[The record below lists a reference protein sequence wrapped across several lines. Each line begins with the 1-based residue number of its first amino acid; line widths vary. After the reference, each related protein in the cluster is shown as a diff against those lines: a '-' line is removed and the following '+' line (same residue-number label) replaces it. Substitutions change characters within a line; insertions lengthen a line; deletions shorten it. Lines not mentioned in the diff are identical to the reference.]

1 MPSHEGISASNKA
14 FMEAFGKGDAAG
26 VANLYTKAGSVL
38 PPNSEVIGGIEAIR
52 RFWQGAM
59 DMGIKGAKLETVDLE
74 VYQGAAWEAGNYT
87 LTGAKGEVMDRGKY
101 IVVWK
106 DEGGKWKLHRDIW
119 NSSLPTPSK

>member
-1 MPSHEGISASNKA
+1 MPTHQGIFATNNA

-26 VANLYTKAGSVL
+26 VANLYTKAASLL
-38 PPNSEVIGGIEAIR
+38 PPNFEVVGGMDAIR
-52 RFWQGAM
+52 GFWQGAM

-74 VYQGAAWEAGNYT
+74 VYQGSAWEAGNYT

-106 DEGGKWKLHRDIW
+106 DEGGKWRLHRDIW
-119 NSSLPTPSK
+119 NSSLPVPSR

>member
-1 MPSHEGISASNKA
+1 MSSHAGISATNKA
-14 FMEAFGKGDAAG
+14 FMEAFGKGDAVG

-52 RFWQGAM
+52 GFWQGAM
-59 DMGIKGAKLETVDLE
+59 DMEIKGAKLETVDLE
-74 VYQGAAWEAGNYT
+74 VYSGAAWETGNYT

-119 NSSLPTPSK
+119 NSSLPAPSK

>member
-1 MPSHEGISASNKA
+1 MSSHLGITATNNA

-26 VANLYTKAGSVL
+26 VANLYRKTGSVL

-52 RFWQGAM
+52 VFWQGAM
-59 DMGIKGAKLETVDLE
+59 DMGIKEAKLETVDLE
-74 VYQGAAWEAGNYT
+74 VYQGVAWERGNYT
-87 LTGAKGEVMDRGKY
+87 LAGAKGEVMDRGKY

-119 NSSLPTPSK
+119 NSSLPAPSK

>member
-1 MPSHEGISASNKA
+1 MSSHTGISATNNA
-14 FMEAFGKGDAAG
+14 FMEAFGKGDAAAL
-26 VANLYTKAGSVL
+26 ANLYTKAGSLL
-38 PPNSEVIGGIEAIR
+38 PPNSEVIEGVEAIR
-52 RFWQGAM
+52 GFWKAAM

-74 VYQGAAWEAGNYT
+74 VYQGAACEVGNYT

-119 NSSLPTPSK
+119 NSSLPAPSK

>member
-1 MPSHEGISASNKA
+1 MPSQEGISATNNA

-26 VANLYTKAGSVL
+26 VANLYTKTGSVL
-38 PPNSEVIGGIEAIR
+38 PPNSEVVAGIEAIR
-52 RFWQGAM
+52 AFWQGAINR
-59 DMGIKGAKLETVDLE
+59 GIKGAKLVTVDLE

-87 LTGAKGEVMDRGKY
+87 LTGPKGEVMDRGKY

-119 NSSLPTPSK
+119 NSSLPAPSK

>member
-1 MPSHEGISASNKA
+1 MPSHAGISATNKA

-26 VANLYTKAGSVL
+26 LANLYTKAGSLL
-38 PPNSEVIGGIEAIR
+38 PPNSEVVGGIEGIR
-52 RFWQGAM
+52 GFWQGAM
-59 DMGIKGAKLETVDLE
+59 DMGIKRAKLETVDLE
-74 VYQGAAWEAGNYT
+74 VYQGAACEVGNYT

-119 NSSLPTPSK
+119 NSSLPAPSK

>member
-1 MPSHEGISASNKA
+1 MPSHAGISATNYA

-26 VANLYTKAGSVL
+26 VANLYTKTGSVL

-52 RFWQGAM
+52 GFWQGAM
-59 DMGIKGAKLETVDLE
+59 DMEIKGAKLETVDLE
-74 VYQGAAWEAGNYT
+74 VYPGAAWETGKYT
-87 LTGAKGEVMDRGKY
+87 LTGSKGEVMDRGKY

-119 NSSLPTPSK
+119 NSSLSVPSK

>member
-1 MPSHEGISASNKA
+1 MPSHAGISAANQA
-14 FMEAFGKGDAAG
+14 FMEAFGRGDAKG
-26 VANLYTKAGSVL
+26 IANLYTKTGSVL

-52 RFWQGAM
+52 GFWQGAM

-74 VYQGAAWEAGNYT
+74 VYQGAAWEWGNYT

-119 NSSLPTPSK
+119 NSSLPAPSK

>member
-1 MPSHEGISASNKA
+1 MSSHAGVSATNRA
-14 FMEAFGKGDAAG
+14 FMEAFGKGDAPG
-26 VANLYTKAGSVL
+26 LANLYTKAGSLL
-38 PPNSEVIGGIEAIR
+38 PPNSEVIEGVEAIR
-52 RFWQGAM
+52 GFWKAAM

-74 VYQGAAWEAGNYT
+74 VYQGAACEVGNYT

-119 NSSLPTPSK
+119 NSSLPAPSK

>member
-1 MPSHEGISASNKA
+1 MPSHEGISSTNKA

-38 PPNSEVIGGIEAIR
+38 PPNSEVIGGIEAIHG
-52 RFWQGAM
+52 FWQGAK
-59 DMGIKGAKLETVDLE
+59 DMGIK
-74 VYQGAAWEAGNYT
+74 
-87 LTGAKGEVMDRGKY
+87 GAKGEVMDRGKY
-101 IVVWK
+101 IVAWK